1 MTDDTRKAL
10 RLIGE
15 ALILLSA
22 EPADPAAEQAPAD
35 PPPTPRRSTRAM
47 LRAVRPED
55 MDIAA
60 AKRKL
65 RAKGVPIAGEDNG

>member
-1 MTDDTRKAL
+1 MTSETRKAL

-15 ALILLSA
+15 ALLILA
-22 EPADPAAEQAPAD
+22 EEPTAEQAPPV

>member
-1 MTDDTRKAL
+1 MTSETRKAL

-15 ALILLSA
+15 ALLILA
-22 EPADPAAEQAPAD
+22 EEPAGPAAEEATPSPA
-35 PPPTPRRSTRAM
+35 PTPRRSTRDM
-47 LRAVRPED
+47 LRKVRPED

>member
-1 MTDDTRKAL
+1 
-10 RLIGE
+10 
-15 ALILLSA
+15 
-22 EPADPAAEQAPAD
+22 
-35 PPPTPRRSTRAM
+35 M